1 MPRDDISTVDV
12 STGTVHVWDVFVRL
26 FHWSLAAAFFIAY
39 FTEDEAMALHVWAG
53 YAVGGLIALRIVW
66 GFIGTKHARFSDF
79 LFGPFAAWRYLR
91 SLIAFRAKRHLGH
104 SPAGGFMVFLLL
116 AGCLAIVA
124 TGLITYGADGHG
136 PLKGYVRQDAAIPSI
151 AMIAPALADEDM
163 HEKEKQGGHDESGT
177 GHFFKEIHE
186 TLANL
191 VLILVLLHIGGGLL
205 ASLAH
210 HENLARSMITGRK
223 RSS

>member
-1 MPRDDISTVDV
+1 MPRDEL
-12 STGTVHVWDVFVRL
+12 STGNVHVWDIFVRL

-39 FTEDEAMALHVWAG
+39 FTEDEVIALHVWAG
-53 YAVGGLIALRIVW
+53 YAVGGLIVLRIAW

-91 SLIAFRAKRHLGH
+91 SLIAFRANRHLGH

-124 TGLITYGADGHG
+124 TGLMTYGAAGHG
-136 PLKGYVRQDAAIPSI
+136 PLKGYVQRVTAIPSI
-151 AMIAPALADEDM
+151 AMIAPALADEDVR
-163 HEKEKQGGHDESGT
+163 ERRGRRDKSGAE
-177 GHFFKEIHE
+177 HFYKEIHE

-191 VLILVLLHIGGGLL
+191 VLILVLLHVGGVLL

-210 HENLARSMITGRK
+210 HENLVRSMITGRK
-223 RSS
+223 RSP